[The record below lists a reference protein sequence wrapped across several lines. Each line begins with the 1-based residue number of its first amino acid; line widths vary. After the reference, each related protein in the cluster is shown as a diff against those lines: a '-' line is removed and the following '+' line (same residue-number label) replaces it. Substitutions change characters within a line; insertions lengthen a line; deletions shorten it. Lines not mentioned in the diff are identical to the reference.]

1 MGSFN
6 VVAIIGNGF
15 DLAVLDKYRKDG
27 VTTRY
32 DKFCDFLAYKNFD
45 KENVVYKRMLEDKK
59 EGKEDWSDFEKTI
72 EKLAIEGEDPKKL
85 EASLNELSEY
95 FYTFIDEVVTSDIN
109 MDLNEDSKAHKL
121 GRDSIKTFLKDLD
134 EEEYHRIIEAIK
146 SVSNYTEYEFSF
158 LNLNYTYLFDNYIHL
173 GKAFDPHPFSSSEN
187 NITFD
192 LNPNRY
198 FESELKTFPDPVVK
212 LVSNQVLHPH
222 GSYNIPNSLLFGTAN
237 KDFERSLKLKKLNKS
252 YWLDNTKKYKS
263 VLESANLIV
272 IFGSSLGESDSWWW
286 ELVYSQL
293 SIEDSKKRLIIYRR
307 NSPGNVKTADEVRE
321 LFIQSSGKDPDPDEK
336 KKIMNRIAVKL
347 YEGNDDH
354 YFCGLG
360 YKEKE

>member
-59 EGKEDWSDFEKTI
+59 EGKEDWCDFEKTI
-72 EKLAIEGEDPKKL
+72 EKLAIEGEAPKKL
-85 EASLNELSEY
+85 DASLNTLVEY
-95 FYTFIDEVVTSDIN
+95 FYMFIDEVVTSDIN
-109 MDLNEDSKAHKL
+109 MKLNNDSKSRKL
-121 GRDSIKTFLKDLD
+121 GENSIRNFLSDLD
-134 EEEYHRIIEAIK
+134 KEEYHRIIGAIK
-146 SVSNYTEYEFSF
+146 TVSNYTEYEFSF

-173 GKAFDPHPFSSSEN
+173 GKAFDPHPYASSEN
-187 NITFD
+187 NMNFQ
-192 LNPNRY
+192 LNPKGY
-198 FESELKTFPDPVVK
+198 FKEELRKFSDPNVK
-212 LVSNQVLHPH
+212 LISNQVLHPH

-237 KDFERSLKLKKLNKS
+237 KEFNLNNNERKRLNKS
-252 YWLDNTKKYKS
+252 YWLDNSRKYKN
-263 VLESANLIV
+263 VLEGADLII
-272 IFGSSLGESDSWWW
+272 IFGSSLGKSDSWWW
-286 ELVYSQL
+286 DLVCSQL
-293 SIEDSKKRLIIYRR
+293 LTKNSHLIIYRR

-321 LFIQSSGKDPDPDEK
+321 LFIQSSGKDPDLDEK

-360 YKEKE
+360 YKKKE